1 MSDDS
6 IKKQVIEQFSGN
18 AEKYVTSVSHATG
31 PDLTELVEWLQP
43 DPAWSLLDIATGGGH
58 VAKTLAPHVDRVY
71 ATDLTRTM
79 LESARRHL
87 APLRG
92 NVTYVVADAEA
103 LPFLDATFDAAVCRI
118 AAHHFPNPASFVAE
132 ASRVLKLGGAFVLID
147 NISPPD
153 PKLDQFMNTTEKTR
167 DESHVRCYSEAEWRA
182 WFQANGL
189 EVKAS
194 KIRKKTF
201 DFPVWVKVTTR
212 SDEQVEQV
220 ANHLLGADAVTA
232 EYFGIQRDGDT
243 IRSFHIDEWMVM
255 LQKANS

>member
-1 MSDDS
+1 MSNDS

-18 AEKYVTSVSHATG
+18 AEKYVTSISHATG

-43 DPAWSLLDIATGGGH
+43 APAWSLLDIATGGGH

-71 ATDLTRTM
+71 ATDLTRMM

-92 NVTYVVADAEA
+92 NVTYVVA
-103 LPFLDATFDAAVCRI
+103 
-118 AAHHFPNPASFVAE
+118 E
-132 ASRVLKLGGAFVLID
+132 ASRVLKLGGTFVLID

-153 PKLDQFMNTTEKTR
+153 PKLDQFMNTTEKMR

-255 LQKANS
+255 LQKANR